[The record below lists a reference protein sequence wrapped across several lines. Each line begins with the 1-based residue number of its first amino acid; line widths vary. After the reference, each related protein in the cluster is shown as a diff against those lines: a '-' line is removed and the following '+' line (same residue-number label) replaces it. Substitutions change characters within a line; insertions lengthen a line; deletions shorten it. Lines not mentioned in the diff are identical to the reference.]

1 MRSRCIRARLTCR
14 PARPDAEGFF
24 DCGPRRA
31 LRARTSKRR
40 APPLPSTSL
49 RAGSMTPWRDVRCTQ
64 GEAIEIKK
72 AVKAYSGAHKRDLEE
87 FLPVLATLR
96 PSPLWLVG
104 LALAGIDLLTI
115 AAITWQLYA
124 QLHAHHGPVGWGE
137 MW

>member
-1 MRSRCIRARLTCR
+1 
-14 PARPDAEGFF
+14 
-24 DCGPRRA
+24 
-31 LRARTSKRR
+31 
-40 APPLPSTSL
+40 
-49 RAGSMTPWRDVRCTQ
+49 MTPWRDVRCTQ

-115 AAITWQLYA
+115 AAITWQLYT

-137 MW
+137 VW